1 MSYPTYKSYKTY
13 VSYTTYPSHPTYLS
27 YQPFGLLTN
36 PTPMPNPLKPFLDAF
51 DHSNPDWSQLPADFP
66 HCDLSGLSS
75 ADVGDFN
82 AIRGLWNLLG
92 PKQSKSEKVIA
103 PHGGYR
109 TLESYKNAEII
120 YDFTFEFTRK
130 YIEAKSRS
138 RDQMEQAARSGKQNI
153 AEGSATSGTS
163 KSSELRLID
172 VARSSLIEL
181 LEDYEDFIRT
191 HKLVRWNM
199 NEPRAQEIRQ
209 LAYKPDRTYM
219 TYKTYMQNPEFAAN
233 AMLTL
238 INQTCFLLD
247 RQIEA
252 LEKDLMKNGDFNDRL
267 KTQRRNRAWRGY

>member
-1 MSYPTYKSYKTY
+1 MS
-13 VSYTTYPSHPTYLS
+13 H
-27 YQPFGLLTN
+27 
-36 PTPMPNPLKPFLDAF
+36 PLKPFLDSF
-51 DHSNPDWSQLPADFP
+51 DYANPDWSALPSDFP
-66 HCDLSGLSS
+66 HCDLAGLSS
-75 ADVGDFN
+75 AEVGEFN
-82 AIRGLWNLLG
+82 GIRAHHNLFG
-92 PKQSKSEKVIA
+92 PKTAKNEKVIA

-120 YDFTFEFTRK
+120 YDFTTGFINK
-130 YIEAKSRS
+130 YIEKGSRTYG
-138 RDQMEQAARSGKQNI
+138 QMEQAARSGKQNI

-191 HKLVRWNM
+191 HKLVCWNM

-209 LAYKPDRTYM
+209 LAYKPDRTY
-219 TYKTYMQNPEFAAN
+219 KTYASYMSNPESAAN

-238 INQTCFLLD
+238 INQTKYLLD
-247 RQIEA
+247 RQLA
-252 LEKDLMKNGDFNDRL
+252 SLEKELMKDGDFNDRL